1 MARIL
6 VGVDGSSGSMEA
18 LRWAAEEAEAVGA
31 SLDVVMAWEPLNPE
45 AWIPHDPPGTD
56 RLALTRH
63 AVRRVVSDALGEHPR
78 VPLEARAVEGAAA
91 KVLVDESRDADLL
104 VVGSRGHGGF
114 AGILLGSVSLHCV
127 THAPCPVVVVRGGST
142 PRR

>member
-1 MARIL
+1 M
-6 VGVDGSSGSMEA
+6 
-18 LRWAAEEAEAVGA
+18 GA

-56 RLALTRH
+56 RLGLTQR
-63 AVRRVVSDALGEHPR
+63 AVRRVVTEALGEHPG

-91 KVLVDESRDADLL
+91 RVLLDEAKDADLL

-114 AGILLGSVSLHCV
+114 AGLLLGSVSLHCV
-127 THAPCPVVVVRGGST
+127 THAPCPVVVVRGAPTTRS
-142 PRR
+142 